1 MIRRSVFV
9 VVCALLLASVPS
21 TAAVA
26 VAASPTPRA
35 TVPGGYR
42 HLAFRDDFSGTTVD
56 RSRWTTCYPWGS
68 LHGCTNGGND
78 EQEWYLPSQVTE
90 SAGALHLTADVRK
103 VHHHP
108 YVSGM
113 VTTWRR
119 FSFEYGY
126 LQATM
131 RVPAG
136 QGFWPA
142 FWLLPADGS
151 WPPEVDIME
160 VLGNRPTK
168 AYFTTHGGTPQQVVS
183 AGGAFNGADLSVGW
197 HTYGLR
203 WTAHALTW
211 YLDGVERFRTTRL
224 VPHVPMYLI
233 VNLAV
238 GGSWPGNPDQT
249 TPFPSELAVDSVR
262 VWT

>member
-1 MIRRSVFV
+1 MIRR
-9 VVCALLLASVPS
+9 CTLLAINVLFLALVPAIS
-21 TAAVA
+21 APAMPSSALAGTG
-26 VAASPTPRA
+26 
-35 TVPGGYR
+35 VPGGFQ
-42 HLAFRDDFSGTTVD
+42 HLAFRDEFSGSRLD

-68 LHGCTNGGND
+68 LRGCTNGGNN
-78 EQEWYLPSQVTE
+78 EREWYLPSQVTV
-90 SAGALHLTADVRK
+90 ADDALHLTADVRD

-126 LQATM
+126 AEATM
-131 RVPAG
+131 QVPAG

-168 AYFTTHGGTPQQVVS
+168 AYFTTHGGTPQHVVS

-197 HTYGLR
+197 HTYGLK
-203 WTAHALTW
+203 WTPHALTW

-233 VNLAV
+233 VNLAI

-249 TPFPSELAVDSVR
+249 TPFPSELAVDNVR